1 MDERRFKKGLLSPED
16 LAQAAEDATEAAVA
30 LALRGA
36 EDGAQHASQVTGI
49 DAAALLTLAE
59 EGEEA
64 RGDGGHDLAHQ
75 ARDHAS
81 LLRDAIQHI
90 VEVAAKDVAQDLAT
104 VDEVGTLQ
112 VVDDVARVDGMVAEG
127 LGQSFS
133 AARRGGV
140 LLHGTQQ

>member
-16 LAQAAEDATEAAVA
+16 LAQAAEEATEAAVA

-64 RGDGGHDLAHQ
+64 RGDGGHNLAHQ
-75 ARDHAS
+75 ARDHAT
-81 LLRDAIQHI
+81 LLRDATDDRRQ
-90 VEVAAKDVAQDLAT
+90 VTTEDVAQDLVT
-104 VDEVGTLQ
+104 IGKVRDLQ

-127 LGQSFS
+127 LGQSLS
-133 AARRGGV
+133 ATRRGGV
-140 LLHGTQQ
+140 FLHGAQQ